1 MKIVSLF
8 IKRLFDIISSGILI
22 ILLTPVWVIIAILI
36 KKDSEGPILF
46 KQGRRTKD
54 GKIFQMYKFR
64 SMVVN
69 AEKMGTGLFN
79 YENDPRVTKI
89 GRKLRDSSLDELPQL
104 FNIFKGD
111 MTVVG
116 PRPCVTYELGDFDT
130 LNKKYKKRFQVK
142 AGLTGLAQIKG
153 RNDISWDEKVTY
165 DNEYVDMFNK
175 FGFLADIIIGIE
187 SVFKAFKHNNI
198 YENKID
204 DSMNDEES
212 ARAENAIVLVISIFL
227 YGFIGVITLI
237 GITNIFNTI
246 TTNMNLRKK
255 EFAMLKSI
263 GMTKKEFNRMIRLE
277 SIFYGLKSLIV
288 GIPIGTI
295 LSYGMYTVFRNN
307 MEMEYVLPYKS
318 IVMSIVFVAVI
329 IGIIMKYSMSK
340 INKQNVIETIR
351 NDNI

>member
-8 IKRLFDIISSGILI
+8 IKRLFDIISSGVLI

-175 FGFLADIIIGIE
+175 VGFLADIIIGIE

-204 DSMNDEES
+204 DSMKDEES
-212 ARAENAIVLVISIFL
+212 AKAEEEEI
-227 YGFIGVITLI
+227 
-237 GITNIFNTI
+237 
-246 TTNMNLRKK
+246 
-255 EFAMLKSI
+255 
-263 GMTKKEFNRMIRLE
+263 IRLAH
-277 SIFYGLKSLIV
+277 
-288 GIPIGTI
+288 
-295 LSYGMYTVFRNN
+295 
-307 MEMEYVLPYKS
+307 LP
-318 IVMSIVFVAVI
+318 
-329 IGIIMKYSMSK
+329 
-340 INKQNVIETIR
+340 
-351 NDNI
+351 D